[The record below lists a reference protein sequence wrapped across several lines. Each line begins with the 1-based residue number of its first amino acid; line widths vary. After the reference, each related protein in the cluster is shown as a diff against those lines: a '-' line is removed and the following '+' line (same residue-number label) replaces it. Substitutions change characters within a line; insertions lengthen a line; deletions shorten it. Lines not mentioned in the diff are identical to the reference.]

1 VISTLNGNKSV
12 VKEGKKEE
20 FLAML
25 CWITILGGVLIM
37 MGQHDRSE
45 ALFYYFRLEDQ
56 VPETH
61 LLRLIEKHIS
71 LAFVREKLKASYS
84 ETGRPSIDP
93 ELLLR
98 ILLIGYLY
106 GITSERKL
114 VEELRMHL
122 AWRWFTGLGFD
133 QEIPHHSTFS
143 KNRHGRF
150 QESKL
155 FEQLFEEIVARCV
168 KEGLVRGDNLSVDGS
183 FVEANAN
190 KESRIPREQLAEVA
204 QVNQTVHQYL
214 VELEQQNPT
223 EEPVH
228 QQELVST
235 TDPDATY
242 ATKGGTPARLG
253 YYDNYLVDN
262 HSCVIVGVQAT
273 AARLSQETVAAQ
285 DMITRFAEWQGREP
299 ASVAADAT
307 YGNGEFLQWLMER
320 GITPYMRTRD
330 SALRKNN
337 PLYGPDRFT
346 YVPET
351 NRYLCPA
358 GQPLNFVGLNVRNRT
373 HAYIESRKRC
383 GACPQKAQCTT
394 GQYKYLAIHIHEP
407 ARQRARELARTPAF
421 ANFQRE
427 RKKVEALFAELKN
440 QIGLR
445 RLRLRRLKFV
455 REQFFLAAAAQN
467 IKRLVRFLSQGP
479 RPPLPET
486 N

>member
-1 VISTLNGNKSV
+1 MLQGS
-12 VKEGKKEE
+12 
-20 FLAML
+20 ML
-25 CWITILGGVLIM
+25 CWISIFGGLLIM

-56 VPETH
+56 VPEGH

-71 LAFVREKLKASYS
+71 FGFVRERLKDSYS

-106 GITSERKL
+106 GLTSERKL

-155 FEQLFEEIVARCV
+155 FEQLFEEIVKRCV
-168 KEGLVRGDNLSVDGS
+168 EAGLVQGDHLSVDGS
-183 FVEANAN
+183 FVEANAA
-190 KESRIPREQLAEVA
+190 KESRIPREQLVEVA
-204 QVNQTVHQYL
+204 QVKQTVRQYL
-214 VELEQQNPT
+214 VELEAQNPV

-228 QQELVST
+228 EQAQVST
-235 TDPDATY
+235 TDPDSTY

-273 AARLSQETVAAQ
+273 AARMSQETVAAQ
-285 DMITRFAEWQGREP
+285 DMITRFAQWQGQEP
-299 ASVAADAT
+299 RSVAADAT
-307 YGNGEFLQWLMER
+307 YGNGEFLQWLLER
-320 GITPYMRTRD
+320 DIIPYMRTRD

-337 PLYGPDRFT
+337 PLYGPERFT
-346 YVPET
+346 YLPES
-351 NRYLCPA
+351 NSYRCPA
-358 GQPLNFVGLNVRNRT
+358 GQQLNYVGLNVRNRT
-373 HAYIESRKRC
+373 HAYIGSRKRC
-383 GACPQKAQCTT
+383 GACPQKTQCTS

-407 ARQRARELARTPAF
+407 ARQRARDLANTPGF
-421 ANFQRE
+421 ANAQRQ

-445 RLRLRRLKFV
+445 RLRLRRMKFV

-467 IKRLVRFLSQGP
+467 IKRLVRFLSQP
-479 RPPLPET
+479 TKPPLPAT
-486 N
+486 T

>member
-1 VISTLNGNKSV
+1 MR
-12 VKEGKKEE
+12 E
-20 FLAML
+20 
-25 CWITILGGVLIM
+25 
-37 MGQHDRSE
+37 
-45 ALFYYFRLEDQ
+45 RL
-56 VPETH
+56 
-61 LLRLIEKHIS
+61 R
-71 LAFVREKLKASYS
+71 ASDS

-93 ELLLR
+93 ERLLR

-155 FEQLFEEIVARCV
+155 FEQLFEQIVKQCV
-168 KEGLVRGDNLSVDGS
+168 EVGLVEGKRLSVDGS
-183 FVEANAN
+183 FVEANAG
-190 KESRIPREQLAEVA
+190 KESRIPREQLVEAA
-204 QVNQTVHQYL
+204 QVHHTVREYL
-214 VELEQQNPT
+214 QELEQQNPA

-228 QQELVST
+228 EQEQVST
-235 TDPDATY
+235 TDPDSTY
-242 ATKGGTPARLG
+242 ATQGGTPARLG

-273 AARLSQETVAAQ
+273 AARMSQETVAAQ
-285 DMITRFAEWQGREP
+285 DMIARFTQWQGREP

-307 YGNGEFLQWLMER
+307 YGHGEFLQWLLDR

-337 PLYGPDRFT
+337 PFYGPERFT
-346 YVPET
+346 YLPES
-351 NRYLCPA
+351 NSYLCPA
-358 GQPLNFVGLNVRNRT
+358 GEQLNYVGLNVRNRA
-373 HAYIESRKRC
+373 HAYIGSGKRC
-383 GACPQKAQCTT
+383 GACSQKTQCTS
-394 GQYKYLAIHIHEP
+394 GRYKYLAIPMHEP
-407 ARQRARELARTPAF
+407 ARQRARELANTPAF
-421 ANFQRE
+421 ASAQRE
-427 RKKVEALFAELKN
+427 RKKVEALFAEMKN
-440 QIGLR
+440 LIGLR

-467 IKRLVRFLSQGP
+467 LKRLVRFLSQP
-479 RPPLPET
+479 TTPTVAATP
-486 N
+486 